1 MTKARRK
8 RRIRANSNVDGSSAR
23 RWRIFVYWAACLTAR
38 SATTPVEVES
48 NAEKAWAGLLQRQS
62 KSNQMLK
69 GVGRSAT
76 TPVEVE
82 SNAARRGQVC
92 HNASRSRIKCCKAWA
107 GLLQR
112 QSKSNQMLQGV
123 GRSATTP
130 VEVESNAEDEAWAGL
145 LQRQSKSNQNA
156 EGVGRS
162 ATTPVEVESNVEGV
176 GRSATTPVEVESN
189 AEQRDSETMP
199 VAPARRTR

>member
-8 RRIRANSNVDGSSAR
+8 RRIRANSNVVDGSSAR

-69 GVGRSAT
+69 RRGQVCYNASRSRIKCCKAWAGLPQRQSKSNQMLQGVGRSAT

-92 HNASRSRIKCCKAWA
+92 YNASRSRIKCCKAWA

-130 VEVESNAEDEAWAGL
+130 VEVESNAE
-145 LQRQSKSNQNA
+145 
-156 EGVGRS
+156 
-162 ATTPVEVESNVEGV
+162 
-176 GRSATTPVEVESN
+176 
-189 AEQRDSETMP
+189 QRDSERCRQLRLEGP
-199 VAPARRTR
+199 DDNSRSDK

>member
-8 RRIRANSNVDGSSAR
+8 RRIRANSNVVDGSSAR

-76 TPVEVE
+76 TPVEVK
-82 SNAARRGQVC
+82 SNAERRGQVC
-92 HNASRSRIKCCKAWA
+92 YNASRSRIKCCKAWA

-130 VEVESNAEDEAWAGL
+130 VEVESNA
-145 LQRQSKSNQNA
+145 
-156 EGVGRS
+156 
-162 ATTPVEVESNVEGV
+162 
-176 GRSATTPVEVESN
+176 
-189 AEQRDSETMP
+189 
-199 VAPARRTR
+199 ARRGQARGVAKFPSPAPVIANHKKK

>member
-1 MTKARRK
+1 MLEG
-8 RRIRANSNVDGSSAR
+8 VG
-23 RWRIFVYWAACLTAR
+23 R

-69 GVGRSAT
+69 GVDRSAT

-82 SNAARRGQVC
+82 SYAE
-92 HNASRSRIKCCKAWA
+92 KAWA

-130 VEVESNAEDEAWAGL
+130 VEVESNAARRGQVCYNASRSRIKCCKAWAGL
-145 LQRQSKSNQNA
+145 LQRQSKSNQMLNSVIQNDA
-156 EGVGRS
+156 GSSGSKDQMITRS
-162 ATTPVEVESNVEGV
+162 GQVEV
-176 GRSATTPVEVESN
+176 
-189 AEQRDSETMP
+189 DCI
-199 VAPARRTR
+199 